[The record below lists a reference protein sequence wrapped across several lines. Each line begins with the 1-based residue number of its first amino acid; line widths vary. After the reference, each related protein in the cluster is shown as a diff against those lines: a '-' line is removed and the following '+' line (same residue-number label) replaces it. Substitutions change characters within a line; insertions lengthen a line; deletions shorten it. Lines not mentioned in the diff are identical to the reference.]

1 MLAER
6 ITSPSFDLSSP
17 KVPTPLESSKSTRFH
32 QNTRDLVPKRISD
45 ANRVGTPNPHRFLY
59 PVFSWPY
66 KTLLQ
71 QPLSFH
77 IYTKRGACGGHP
89 ASNQNGKASGT
100 GSNAD
105 DEKSTG
111 RY

>member
-6 ITSPSFDLSSP
+6 ITSPSTDRTELTP
-17 KVPTPLESSKSTRFH
+17 VPTHTSDLFVLPKSAHSFGIRPVTLFH
-32 QNTRDLVPKRISD
+32 P
-45 ANRVGTPNPHRFLY
+45 NRVGTPHPHRFLY

-66 KTLLQ
+66 KSLSQ

-77 IYTKRGACGGHP
+77 IYTKRGACE
-89 ASNQNGKASGT
+89 
-100 GSNAD
+100 AD
-105 DEKSTG
+105 FRSKWKSAKPVSSADNEKSTA